1 MKDVVRIGNAQAFW
15 GDRPSA
21 ARDLLRQE
29 PGLDYLTMDYLAE
42 VSMSI
47 LAGQREKDPRLGY
60 ARDFVEV
67 VRGLADYWAAGGRC
81 RLVVNAG
88 GLNPAGCA
96 AACRAALEEAGC
108 RPIVIG
114 VVSGDDVLEELRRN
128 TPAGDVHANL
138 DSGEPLRPLSDRLVT
153 ANAYMGAAGIVE
165 ALERGAELVITGRV
179 ADPSLV
185 VAACIHAFGWR
196 PDDWDRLAGATVAG
210 HLLECGT
217 QVTGGISTDWLDVPD
232 PAHIGFPVA
241 EVDRHGACVVTKPAA
256 AGGWVTA
263 ATVKEQLVYE
273 IGDPGRYVSPD
284 VTVSFLGLQIE
295 ELGRDRV
302 RVQGARGGPPPATLK
317 VSATLR
323 DGFRAAGMLTIF
335 GPDSAAKA
343 RRCGAIV
350 LDRLRESGCVFRDT
364 VVECL
369 GRADSVPVVP
379 MDPRGEG
386 GYETVLRIAVEAET
400 RAAVEAFTRELMPLV
415 TAGPQGTTGYA
426 EGRPRVHPVF
436 RYWPCLVDAG
446 RVVPRVETLT
456 TTDTRAGRAAAP
468 AWPAASP
475 SVAAAPAPR
484 PAARRVAPDD
494 ARVLA
499 DVAHGRSGDKGTGA
513 NVGILARDPADYPW
527 LAAWLTADRVR
538 EYFAARGVTSVE
550 RHELPNL
557 GGLNFVVRGILRRGL
572 RNDAQGKALAQ
583 ALLAMPI
590 GGGAKLAPAS
600 PESAVVRDE
609 DVPWVE
615 GLTMGQVLRATSRR
629 VPDRLAV
636 SFPGLGLRITW
647 AEFDR
652 EVDRVA
658 RALLAAGFRR
668 GDHFGVW
675 ATNVPEWVVL
685 QFATARVGVVLV
697 TVNPAYRPAEL
708 AFVLSQAEIAG
719 LAVIDRFKT
728 TDYHAILAEVVPEL
742 AAAGPDGIGS
752 AAFPRLRKVVSL
764 RGDTPPGA
772 VSWEAFLAAADEV
785 SPERLAAAEA
795 EASCHDPVNVQFTS
809 GTTGNPKGATLS
821 HRNILVNAYYAGVN
835 QRFTSRDAL
844 CIPVPLYHCFGCV
857 LGSLCAVV
865 HGVAMVFPGEG
876 FQADATLRAIEAE
889 RCTAVYGVPTM
900 FIAMLEHEAYPTSD
914 LRSLRTGMMAGS
926 PCPVELMKRVTG
938 EMGASEMTIGYG
950 QTEASPLITQ
960 TRTDDPLELRVGT
973 IGRPL
978 PGLEVRIVDPA
989 TGSPLPDMQSGELCT
1004 RGHCVMLGYY
1014 RMPEMTAKAV
1024 DPDGWLHTGDIAL
1037 REPNGYLRITGRL
1050 KDLVIRGGENIYP
1063 REVEEV
1069 LYRHPAVRDA
1079 QVIGVPDVK
1088 FGEQVM
1094 AWVSLRDGRT
1104 ATEEELREHCRA
1116 NLAHFKVPHYWKFV
1130 GSFPMTVTG
1139 KIQKFRMRE
1148 MSIEELGLQDA
1159 ARIETA

>member
-1 MKDVVRIGNAQAFW
+1 MKDSIRIGNAQAFW

-29 PGLDYLTMDYLAE
+29 PGLDFLTMDYLAE

-47 LAGQREKDPRLGY
+47 LASQREKDPRLGY

-67 VRGLADYWAAGGRC
+67 VRSLADYWAAGGRC
-81 RLVVNAG
+81 RVIVNAG

-108 RPIVIG
+108 RPLVIG

-138 DSGEPLRPLSDRLVT
+138 DSGEPLRLVADRLVT

-165 ALERGAELVITGRV
+165 ALDRGADLVITGRV

-185 VAACIHAFGWR
+185 VAACRHAFGWQ
-196 PDDWDRLAGATVAG
+196 PDEWHKLAGATVAG

-217 QVTGGISTDWLDVPD
+217 QVTGGISTDWLDLPD

-256 AGGWVTA
+256 AGGWVTP

-273 IGDPGRYVSPD
+273 IGDPARYVSPD
-284 VTVSFLGLQIE
+284 VTVSFLGLGIE
-295 ELGRDRV
+295 EIGQDRV
-302 RVQGARGGPPPATLK
+302 RVHGALGGPPPATLK

-335 GPDSAAKA
+335 GPDSAVKA
-343 RRCGAIV
+343 RRCGGIV
-350 LDRLRESGCVFRDT
+350 LDRLHEAGCVYRDT

-379 MDPRGEG
+379 PAARTED
-386 GYETVLRIAVEAET
+386 GYETVLRIAVEAES
-400 RAAVEAFTRELMPLV
+400 RSDVDAFTRELMPLV

-446 RVVPRVETLT
+446 RVVPQVETVT
-456 TTDTRAGRAAAP
+456 STDTRAGRAAAP
-468 AWPAASP
+468 SWAAWQPSTAAPVPRPIAARKSPAA
-475 SVAAAPAPR
+475 ATT
-484 PAARRVAPDD
+484 
-494 ARVLA
+494 LA
-499 DVAHGRSGDKGTGA
+499 DVAHGRSGDKGTAA

-527 LAAWLTADRVR
+527 LVEWLTADRVR
-538 EYFAARGVTSVE
+538 EYFASRGVTAVE

-557 GGLNFVVRGILRRGL
+557 GGLNFVIRGILRRGL

-583 ALLAMPI
+583 ALLAMPLRSDPV
-590 GGGAKLAPAS
+590 AAVA
-600 PESAVVRDE
+600 PESAAVRDE

-615 GLTMGQVLRATSRR
+615 GLTIGQVLRATSRC

-636 SFPGLGLRITW
+636 SFPGLGLRMTW

-652 EVDRVA
+652 EVDRAA

-675 ATNVPEWVVL
+675 ATNVPEWVLL

-708 AFVLSQAEIAG
+708 AFVLRQAEIQG

-728 TDYHAILAEVVPEL
+728 TDYQAILREVVPEL
-742 AAAGPDGIGS
+742 AAAGPGGIAS
-752 AAFPRLRKVVSL
+752 AAFPRLRSVVSL
-764 RGDTPPGA
+764 RGETPPGT
-772 VSWEAFLAAADEV
+772 VSWEAFLAAADGV
-785 SPERLAAAEA
+785 SPERLAEAEA
-795 EASCHDPVNVQFTS
+795 QASCHDPVNVQFTS

-821 HRNILVNAYYAGVN
+821 HRNILVNAYHAGVN
-835 QRFTSRDAL
+835 QRFTSRDVL

-857 LGSLCAVV
+857 LGSLCAAV

-876 FQADATLRAIEAE
+876 FQADATLRAIETE

-900 FIAMLEHEAYPTSD
+900 FIAMLEHADYPGRD
-914 LRSLRTGMMAGS
+914 LRSLRTGIMAGS

-938 EMGASEMTIGYG
+938 EMGAKEMTIGYG
-950 QTEASPLITQ
+950 QTEAAPLITQ

-978 PGLEVRIVDPA
+978 PGLEVQVVDPD
-989 TGSPLPDMQSGELCT
+989 TGRPLPDMQSGELCA

-1024 DPDGWLHTGDIAL
+1024 DADGWLHTGDLAL
-1037 REPNGYLRITGRL
+1037 REPSGYLRITGRL

-1069 LYRHPAVRDA
+1069 LYRHSSVRDA

-1094 AWVSLRDGRT
+1094 AWVCLREGRAAT
-1104 ATEEELREHCRA
+1104 ADELREHCRT

-1130 GSFPMTVTG
+1130 ETFPMTVTG